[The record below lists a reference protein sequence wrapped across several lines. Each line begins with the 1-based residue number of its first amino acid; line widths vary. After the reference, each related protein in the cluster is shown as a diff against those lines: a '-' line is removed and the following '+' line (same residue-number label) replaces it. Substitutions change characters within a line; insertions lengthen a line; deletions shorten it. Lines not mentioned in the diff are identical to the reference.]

1 MHRTYVTVILNC
13 CGIETICPQDQETDW
28 PGEGDEEKWFRGE
41 KNIGRRLLLNGVTSE
56 IQAMFDKVSDEATC
70 LL

>member
-1 MHRTYVTVILNC
+1 LKRFALKTKRPT
-13 CGIETICPQDQETDW
+13 GQER
-28 PGEGDEEKWFRGE
+28 GDEEKWFRGE